1 MSWVRQASLLQQLNS
16 TERRRGMKLV
26 ELPYIYSTLA
36 FVASIVMVIVFVYY
50 LTKKK

>member
-1 MSWVRQASLLQQLNS
+1 
-16 TERRRGMKLV
+16 MKLV

-36 FVASIVMVIVFVYY
+36 FVLSVVMVIVFVYY

>member
-1 MSWVRQASLLQQLNS
+1 
-16 TERRRGMKLV
+16 MKLV

-36 FVASIVMVIVFVYY
+36 FVLSIVMVIVFVYY